1 MGMLTV
7 YELIPTEKTE
17 KILSELGGVCEMGVK
32 REYIDYTK
40 RNKARIETTGST

>member
-7 YELIPTEKTE
+7 YELIPTE